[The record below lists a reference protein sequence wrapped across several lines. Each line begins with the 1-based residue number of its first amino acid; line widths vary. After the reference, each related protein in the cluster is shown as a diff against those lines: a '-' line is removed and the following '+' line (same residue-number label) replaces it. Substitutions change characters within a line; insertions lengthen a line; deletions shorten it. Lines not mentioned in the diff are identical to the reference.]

1 MCRYRNVR
9 LQFSYILRFENFIKS
24 LLLVTP
30 WAIFSAWNK
39 FAIVNTIIQS
49 VVSFYWDCHTIVD
62 YTQRT
67 LTHFK
72 ENRCRKCLH
81 KGKIIGVCLFI
92 NWEPPATMF
101 CWQNDFNDPAFAII
115 LSTAWRYTPS
125 KFLGINIKSC

>member
-1 MCRYRNVR
+1 MCGYWNVR
-9 LQFSYILRFENFIKS
+9 QQFLYILRFEHFVKS

-30 WAIFSAWNK
+30 WAMFSAWNK

-92 NWEPPATMF
+92 NWEPPQLQCFVGDMTLMMQPF
-101 CWQNDFNDPAFAII
+101 QLF
-115 LSTAWRYTPS
+115 
-125 KFLGINIKSC
+125 FLRRRDTHLANFSASI